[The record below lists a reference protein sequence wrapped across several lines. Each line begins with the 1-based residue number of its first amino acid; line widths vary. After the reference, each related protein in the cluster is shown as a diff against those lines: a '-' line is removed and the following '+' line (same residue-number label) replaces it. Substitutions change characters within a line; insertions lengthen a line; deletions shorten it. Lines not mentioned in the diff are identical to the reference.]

1 MERVIKLVNIL
12 SSSNLSSQTSLK
24 KRRAISNQVTYLRI
38 LICSI
43 MTYSVL
49 ESYFLNYLL
58 KQLHNI
64 CIKYLKGLQ
73 QELSTFRNVLDESD
87 F

>member
-1 MERVIKLVNIL
+1 
-12 SSSNLSSQTSLK
+12 
-24 KRRAISNQVTYLRI
+24 
-38 LICSI
+38 

-73 QELSTFRNVLDESD
+73 QEFSTFRNVLDESD

>member
-1 MERVIKLVNIL
+1 
-12 SSSNLSSQTSLK
+12 
-24 KRRAISNQVTYLRI
+24 
-38 LICSI
+38 

-87 F
+87 FWAILKICFWYLEINFAIIAHLQVLPQWTAVQLLCK